1 MTTII
6 SLINILCIAL
16 MAIGVL
22 LMVFGL
28 MTTIIGKI
36 DCGRGVS
43 LIVTGALLLLV
54 SAGLKFAVPR
64 AFDPDSVN
72 LMTTA
77 EKIQMIKENEIP
89 VYLDGNEIENI
100 DAINP
105 SEYNISFN
113 DDETIAYVSKPS
125 YHSPSRFVFL
135 PFFMN

>member
-1 MTTII
+1 MTTTI
-6 SLINILCIAL
+6 SLMNILCIAL

-22 LMVFGL
+22 FMVFGFVR
-28 MTTIIGKI
+28 TIVEGI
-36 DCGRGVS
+36 DYGRGVN
-43 LIVTGALLLLV
+43 LVITGALLLLV

-64 AFDPDSVN
+64 AINPDSAN

-125 YHSPSRFVFL
+125 YHSPSRFVFI